1 MGRSACWSYV
11 TWHHRCSSSDW
22 ATWEP
27 GEVVDLGD
35 VGRFN
40 ADRRFLLELKAIG
53 DPGLRG
59 ILDAEGP
66 GKVIAVL
73 RRV

>member
-1 MGRSACWSYV
+1 
-11 TWHHRCSSSDW
+11 
-22 ATWEP
+22 
-27 GEVVDLGD
+27 VDLGD